1 MSGVETPSAMSPAR
15 RYAAL
20 DRSPSPRPLA
30 QRSGTPSRLP
40 SVSTPGWD
48 AWADGS
54 GSGSTLGPGGPS
66 AAPRRVSATQT
77 VIGFGPPPVASA
89 SAAFPALPSPRTS
102 MMGAPMT
109 SSPVT
114 AQFALPKHPGAA
126 SGRPSF
132 SQQYPSSDHHAPA
145 DASSPRAGGWLPSS
159 PRLPNEIRSRRNS
172 AAVVSISLS
181 SRSRSRTPRGSA
193 SMLPARSGSGTPS
206 NANNA
211 PRNGEDAGWAP
222 GLDDMDDWQPT
233 GGVLLAADEEEEEE
247 ERRDGFTFDDDL
259 HNQGRSWTAES
270 DASHIADVLR
280 PGMVFGEGLEFE
292 GDVITPAVGRL
303 QVSDTSNVGLPLRRD
318 FSAMGTKRNPNEK
331 KTYDVIRQ
339 LGSGSYAC
347 VYLVRERGG
356 RKREYALKC
365 LSKHDLED
373 DQLETQLFEA
383 TIHLSLPI
391 HRNIVTLHD
400 TLQTKNWL
408 FLMLELCPGED
419 LCVAIET

>member
-1 MSGVETPSAMSPAR
+1 
-15 RYAAL
+15 
-20 DRSPSPRPLA
+20 
-30 QRSGTPSRLP
+30 
-40 SVSTPGWD
+40 
-48 AWADGS
+48 
-54 GSGSTLGPGGPS
+54 
-66 AAPRRVSATQT
+66 
-77 VIGFGPPPVASA
+77 
-89 SAAFPALPSPRTS
+89 
-102 MMGAPMT
+102 MMGMPMT

-114 AQFALPKHPGAA
+114 TQFALPKPSA

-132 SQQYPSSDHHAPA
+132 SQQYQSSDHF
-145 DASSPRAGGWLPSS
+145 DLPSS
-159 PRLPNEIRSRRNS
+159 PPRGAHRPEVPGSPRALPSEIRSRRNS
-172 AAVVSISLS
+172 GAVVSISLS
-181 SRSRSRTPRGSA
+181 SRSRSRTPRGRSNL
-193 SMLPARSGSGTPS
+193 LPARSGSGTPNNTNNNGPTS
-206 NANNA
+206 NGAN
-211 PRNGEDAGWAP
+211 GGGDAAAAWAP
-222 GLDDMDDWQPT
+222 GVDDMDDMDDWQPT
-233 GGVLLAADEEEEEE
+233 GGVLLDADEEEE
-247 ERRDGFTFDDDL
+247 RHDNFGFDDFQS
-259 HNQGRSWTAES
+259 QGRSWTAET

-292 GDVITPAVGRL
+292 GDVIAPAVGRL
-303 QVSDTSNVGLPLRRD
+303 QVNSTSDVGLPLRRD

-365 LSKHDLED
+365 LSKHDLEE

-419 LCVAIET
+419 LCV